1 MPLLKLLVLPHREDP
16 CEVTCY
22 RARRWVRPSFMTAQL
37 VLFGILAA
45 IAVVCGICMVLAD
58 NPVRSALFLVL
69 VLFSV
74 ALLFL
79 SLHAVFIAAVQII
92 VYAGAIMVLFIFV
105 IMLLNLGTPERVVD
119 RLKPQQPISV
129 LAAVGIIAV
138 LATII
143 ASVPVKPQMLPE
155 TIVGPSEIGLKLFT
169 ADWLFPF
176 EVVSI
181 LLLVAAVGAVMLAKK
196 RI

>member
-1 MPLLKLLVLPHREDP
+1 
-16 CEVTCY
+16 
-22 RARRWVRPSFMTAQL
+22 MTAQL

-45 IAVVCGICMVLAD
+45 IAVVCGIAMILAD

-119 RLKPQQPISV
+119 RLKPQQPLSV
-129 LAAVGIIAV
+129 LAAAGVIAV
-138 LATII
+138 LVTII
-143 ASVPVKPQMLPE
+143 VSLPIKSQKLPE
-155 TIVGPSEIGLKLFT
+155 AIVGPSEIGLTLFT

-176 EVVSI
+176 EIVSI

>member
-1 MPLLKLLVLPHREDP
+1 
-16 CEVTCY
+16 
-22 RARRWVRPSFMTAQL
+22 MTAQL
-37 VLFGILAA
+37 ILFGILAA
-45 IAVVCGICMVLAD
+45 IAIVCGVCMILAD

-119 RLKPQQPISV
+119 RLRPQQPISV
-129 LAAVGIIAV
+129 LAAIGIIAV
-138 LATII
+138 LATVI
-143 ASVPVKPQMLPE
+143 ASVPVHSQMLPN
-155 TIVGPSEIGLKLFT
+155 TIVGPNEIGLKLFT

-176 EVVSI
+176 EIVSI

>member
-1 MPLLKLLVLPHREDP
+1 
-16 CEVTCY
+16 
-22 RARRWVRPSFMTAQL
+22 MTPQL
-37 VLFGILAA
+37 ILFGILAA
-45 IAVVCGICMVLAD
+45 VTVVCGIAMILVD
-58 NPVRSALFLVL
+58 NPVRSALYLVL

-79 SLHAVFIAAVQII
+79 SLHAVFIAAVQVI

-105 IMLLNLGTPERVVD
+105 IMLLNLGTPERIVD
-119 RLKPQQPISV
+119 RLRPQQP
-129 LAAVGIIAV
+129 LAVIAGLAVVAV
-138 LATII
+138 LATIV
-143 ASVPVKPQMLPE
+143 ATVPAHAQTLSMGL
-155 TIVGPSEIGLKLFT
+155 VGPYEIGMKLFT

>member
-1 MPLLKLLVLPHREDP
+1 
-16 CEVTCY
+16 
-22 RARRWVRPSFMTAQL
+22 MTPQL
-37 VLFGILAA
+37 ILFGILAA
-45 IAVVCGICMVLAD
+45 VTVVCGIAMILVD
-58 NPVRSALFLVL
+58 NPVRSALYLVL

-79 SLHAVFIAAVQII
+79 SLHAVFIAAVQVI

-105 IMLLNLGTPERVVD
+105 IMLLNLGTPERIVD
-119 RLKPQQPISV
+119 RLRPQQP
-129 LAAVGIIAV
+129 LAVIAGLAVVAV
-138 LATII
+138 LATIV
-143 ASVPVKPQMLPE
+143 ATVPAHAQTLP
-155 TIVGPSEIGLKLFT
+155 TGLVGPYEIGMKLFT

>member
-1 MPLLKLLVLPHREDP
+1 
-16 CEVTCY
+16 
-22 RARRWVRPSFMTAQL
+22 MTLQL
-37 VLFGILAA
+37 ILFGILAA
-45 IAVVCGICMVLAD
+45 ISIVCGIAMILQE

-79 SLHAVFIAAVQII
+79 ELHAVFIAAVQII

-105 IMLLNLGTPERVVD
+105 IMLLNLGTPEHIVD
-119 RLKPQQPISV
+119 RLRPQKYISWI
-129 LAAVGIIAV
+129 VGLVVVAV
-138 LATII
+138 LATVI
-143 ASVPVKPQMLPE
+143 ASIPAKPALLPA
-155 TIVGPSEIGLKLFT
+155 TLTGPYEIGMTLFS

>member
-1 MPLLKLLVLPHREDP
+1 
-16 CEVTCY
+16 
-22 RARRWVRPSFMTAQL
+22 MTAQL
-37 VLFGILAA
+37 LLFGVLAA
-45 IAVVCGICMVLAD
+45 IAVVCGIAMILVD
-58 NPVRSALFLVL
+58 NPVRSALYLVL

-79 SLHAVFIAAVQII
+79 SLHAVFIAAVQVI

-105 IMLLNLGTPERVVD
+105 IMLLNLGTPERIVD
-119 RLKPQQPISV
+119 RLKPQQP
-129 LAAVGIIAV
+129 LAVVAGLAVIAV
-138 LATII
+138 LATVI
-143 ASVPVKPQMLPE
+143 ASVPAHSQTLPTQLIGPQ
-155 TIVGPSEIGLKLFT
+155 EIGLGLPPAYPGGPANPGLFSST
-169 ADWLFPF
+169 WTFPF

>member
-1 MPLLKLLVLPHREDP
+1 
-16 CEVTCY
+16 
-22 RARRWVRPSFMTAQL
+22 MTAQL
-37 VLFGILAA
+37 ILFGILAA
-45 IAVVCGICMVLAD
+45 IALVCGVCMILAD

-119 RLKPQQPISV
+119 RLKPQQPLSV
-129 LAAVGIIAV
+129 LAALGVIAV
-138 LATII
+138 LTTII
-143 ASVPVKPQMLPE
+143 ASVPAKSQGLPE
-155 TIVGPSEIGLKLFT
+155 AIVGPSEIGMRLFT

-176 EVVSI
+176 EIVSI

>member
-1 MPLLKLLVLPHREDP
+1 
-16 CEVTCY
+16 
-22 RARRWVRPSFMTAQL
+22 MTPQL
-37 VLFGILAA
+37 ILFGVLAA
-45 IAVVCGICMVLAD
+45 ITVVCGIAMILVD
-58 NPVRSALFLVL
+58 NPVRSALYLVL

-79 SLHAVFIAAVQII
+79 SLHAVFIAAVQVI

-105 IMLLNLGTPERVVD
+105 IMLLNLGTPERIVD
-119 RLKPQQPISV
+119 RLKPQQP
-129 LAAVGIIAV
+129 LAVVAGLAVIAV

-143 ASVPVKPQMLPE
+143 ATVPAHSQTLP
-155 TIVGPSEIGLKLFT
+155 TALVGPQEIGLGMGPNNPGLFSST
-169 ADWLFPF
+169 WTFPF

>member
-1 MPLLKLLVLPHREDP
+1 MTLELLP
-16 CEVTCY
+16 
-22 RARRWVRPSFMTAQL
+22 QL

-105 IMLLNLGTPERVVD
+105 IMLLNLGTTERVVD
-119 RLKPQQPISV
+119 RLKPQQPLSF
-129 LAAVGIIAV
+129 LAALGVIAV
-138 LATII
+138 LATVIVT
-143 ASVPVKPQMLPE
+143 VPVHPQLLPE

>member
-1 MPLLKLLVLPHREDP
+1 
-16 CEVTCY
+16 
-22 RARRWVRPSFMTAQL
+22 MTGQL
-37 VLFGILAA
+37 ILFAILAA
-45 IAVVCGICMVLAD
+45 ISVVCGIAMIVQN
-58 NPVRSALFLVL
+58 NPVRSALFLVV

-79 SLHAVFIAAVQII
+79 SLHAAFIAAVQII

-105 IMLLNLGTPERVVD
+105 IMLLNLGTPERIMD
-119 RLKPQQPISV
+119 RLRPQQPLSWILGLV
-129 LAAVGIIAV
+129 VIAI
-138 LATII
+138 LATVI
-143 ASVPVKPQMLPE
+143 ASVPATGEPVLLPAGLS
-155 TIVGPSEIGLKLFT
+155 GPLEIGQSLFT
-169 ADWLFPF
+169 ANWLFPF

>member
-1 MPLLKLLVLPHREDP
+1 
-16 CEVTCY
+16 
-22 RARRWVRPSFMTAQL
+22 MTPQL
-37 VLFGILAA
+37 ILFGILAA
-45 IAVVCGICMVLAD
+45 VTVVCGIAMILVD
-58 NPVRSALFLVL
+58 NPVRSALYLVL

-79 SLHAVFIAAVQII
+79 SLHAVFIAAVQVI

-105 IMLLNLGTPERVVD
+105 IMLLNLGTPERIVD
-119 RLKPQQPISV
+119 RLRPQQP
-129 LAAVGIIAV
+129 LAVVAGLAVAAV
-138 LATII
+138 LATIV
-143 ASVPVKPQMLPE
+143 ATVPAHAQTLSMGL
-155 TIVGPSEIGLKLFT
+155 VGPYEIGMKLFT

>member
-1 MPLLKLLVLPHREDP
+1 
-16 CEVTCY
+16 
-22 RARRWVRPSFMTAQL
+22 MTGQL
-37 VLFGILAA
+37 ILFGVLAA
-45 IAVVCGICMVLAD
+45 VSVVCAIAMIMQD
-58 NPVRSALFLVL
+58 NPVRSALYLVL

-105 IMLLNLGTPERVVD
+105 IMLLNLGTPERVID
-119 RLKPQQPISV
+119 RLKPQQPLSV
-129 LAAVGIIAV
+129 FAGLAAIIILAAVIA
-138 LATII
+138 T
-143 ASVPVKPQMLPE
+143 VPAHPQMLPNAL
-155 TIVGPSEIGLKLFT
+155 VGPQEIGLGTDGQNTGLFSST
-169 ADWLFPF
+169 WFFPF

-196 RI
+196 SI

>member
-1 MPLLKLLVLPHREDP
+1 
-16 CEVTCY
+16 
-22 RARRWVRPSFMTAQL
+22 MTLQL

-45 IAVVCGICMVLAD
+45 ISIVCGIAMILQE

-79 SLHAVFIAAVQII
+79 ELHAVFIAAVQII

-105 IMLLNLGTPERVVD
+105 IMLLNLGTPERIID
-119 RLKPQQPISV
+119 RLRPQKYISWI
-129 LAAVGIIAV
+129 VGLVVIAV
-138 LATII
+138 LATVIAGI
-143 ASVPVKPQMLPE
+143 PAASVPLPAAL
-155 TIVGPSEIGLKLFT
+155 TGPYEIGMTLFS

>member
-1 MPLLKLLVLPHREDP
+1 
-16 CEVTCY
+16 
-22 RARRWVRPSFMTAQL
+22 MTPQL
-37 VLFGILAA
+37 ILFAILAA
-45 IAVVCGICMVLAD
+45 ISIVCGVAMILQE

-79 SLHAVFIAAVQII
+79 ELHAVFIAAVQII

-105 IMLLNLGTPERVVD
+105 IMLLNLGTPERIVD
-119 RLKPQQPISV
+119 RLRPQKYVSWIVGV
-129 LAAVGIIAV
+129 LVVAV
-138 LATII
+138 LATVI
-143 ASVPVKPQMLPE
+143 ASIPAHSVGLPAAL
-155 TIVGPSEIGLKLFT
+155 TGPAEIGQTLFSS
-169 ADWLFPF
+169 DWLFPF